1 MPEGNRQPC
10 LAQFRRELFEVVGSV
25 LARQLAADADFQP
38 PIQLAVVPAQAA
50 EHHLIAEA
58 LRVVRA
64 LHLKGTDFQR
74 IRLAG
79 RRDDPL
85 VERDVLLLLEHLI
98 LKQLDGLPALF
109 GGLLAETFSA
119 AQHLD
124 FGTQALQLGLLL
136 ADQGF
141 LALRIGLAAS
151 GVRPGRP
158 ATAEKRQRNRQ
169 QQRTHPEADQPG
181 PPWITELEF
190 PAGHQGSRAACER
203 PRRSSSPNR
212 MFMFWSA

>member
-1 MPEGNRQPC
+1 MKFFGSSSSAKRPPSGIDWKC
-10 LAQFRRELFEVVGSV
+10 RREIDSPVLPSSGELFEVVGSV

-85 VERDVLLLLEHLI
+85 
-98 LKQLDGLPALF
+98 
-109 GGLLAETFSA
+109 
-119 AQHLD
+119 
-124 FGTQALQLGLLL
+124 
-136 ADQGF
+136 
-141 LALRIGLAAS
+141 
-151 GVRPGRP
+151 
-158 ATAEKRQRNRQ
+158 
-169 QQRTHPEADQPG
+169 
-181 PPWITELEF
+181 
-190 PAGHQGSRAACER
+190 
-203 PRRSSSPNR
+203 
-212 MFMFWSA
+212 

>member
-1 MPEGNRQPC
+1 MKFFGSSSSAKRPFWDRLEMPEGNRQPC

-79 RRDDPL
+79 RRDYPL
-85 VERDVLLLLEHLI
+85 
-98 LKQLDGLPALF
+98 
-109 GGLLAETFSA
+109 
-119 AQHLD
+119 
-124 FGTQALQLGLLL
+124 
-136 ADQGF
+136 
-141 LALRIGLAAS
+141 
-151 GVRPGRP
+151 
-158 ATAEKRQRNRQ
+158 
-169 QQRTHPEADQPG
+169 
-181 PPWITELEF
+181 
-190 PAGHQGSRAACER
+190 
-203 PRRSSSPNR
+203 
-212 MFMFWSA
+212 

>member
-1 MPEGNRQPC
+1 MLEHYLGIFVTAVFVENMA
-10 LAQFRRELFEVVGSV
+10 LAFFLGMCTF
-25 LARQLAADADFQP
+25 
-38 PIQLAVVPAQAA
+38 
-50 EHHLIAEA
+50 IAISKKISTA
-58 LRVVRA
+58 FGL
-64 LHLKGTDFQR
+64 
-74 IRLAG
+74 G
-79 RRDDPL
+79 RCD
-85 VERDVLLLLEHLI
+85 LLLLLGAI
-98 LKQLDGLPALF
+98 
-109 GGLLAETFSA
+109 T
-119 AQHLD
+119 
-124 FGTQALQLGLLL
+124 LQLGLLL